1 MVYLDFRSL
10 CLIIACAARRPA
22 PSPGQL
28 QIYALS
34 DRRMPGGNR
43 GRAERGGGAGGGSLY
58 AGCHTSGD
66 WRWRWGGGGKVCGG
80 RVTETLDFKL

>member
-1 MVYLDFRSL
+1 MVYVDFRSL
-10 CLIIACAARRPA
+10 CLIIINAPRGPA

-43 GRAERGGGAGGGSLY
+43 GRAEMGGAQVGGAYTLD
-58 AGCHTSGD
+58 ATQVAT
-66 WRWRWGGGGKVCGG
+66 GGGGGG
-80 RVTETLDFKL
+80 GGGGVRCRVTETLDFKL